1 MVDSEKI
8 PVIEGLFT
16 LDPEEP
22 KLIGSKCTSCGTYY
36 FPQTISCSNP
46 DCNEKEVEEAFL
58 SRRGK
63 LWSFTV
69 QYYPPPPPFK
79 AQEPFVPYGIGVVE
93 LPEEIRVAGM
103 LTESDPEKLKIGM
116 EVELLLD
123 EVYEED
129 GKEVV
134 TWKFSP
140 V

>member
-1 MVDSEKI
+1 MTDSEKI
-8 PVIEGLFT
+8 PIIEGLFT

-22 KLIGSKCTSCGTYY
+22 QLIGSRCTSCGTYY

-46 DCNEKEVEEAFL
+46 DCTEKKVEEALL

-69 QYYPPPPPFK
+69 QHYPPPPPFN
-79 AQEPFVPYGIGVVE
+79 AQEPFVPFGIGVVE
-93 LPEEIRVAGM
+93 LPEEVRVAGI

-116 EVELLLD
+116 ELELLL
-123 EVYEED
+123 EKAYEED

-134 TWKFSP
+134 TWKFRP